1 MCNFFNLLYYIYNK
15 VMSSKKLHVINKK
28 KKTGITVNI
37 ELIDIMDEYLKEIG
51 NFNRSRYVEK
61 LIEEDLKKRGIK
73 IDKKF

>member
-1 MCNFFNLLYYIYNK
+1 
-15 VMSSKKLHVINKK
+15 MSRRKLEDINKK